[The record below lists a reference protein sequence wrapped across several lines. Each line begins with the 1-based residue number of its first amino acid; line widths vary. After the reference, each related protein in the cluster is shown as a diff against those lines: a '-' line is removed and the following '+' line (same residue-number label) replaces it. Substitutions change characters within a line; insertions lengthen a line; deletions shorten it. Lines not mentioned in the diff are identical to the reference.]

1 MITLPPPVLPTL
13 VASTEEPLKALLT
26 GLRNDDGSTVT
37 KDQIT
42 FIGVFVFRGAQFWD
56 DKAKQWIDTPPDTQL
71 LQRQPL
77 AAIYKEGATPA
88 WEATIVGLG
97 QKDAAGAD
105 VYSPAVG
112 GAPTYFLRA
121 FVTTAGESGE
131 KALSAPSPP
140 FTFVDAATRKRFS
153 LQFQTPDTKA
163 EAANRVRIQLKG
175 DALQVA
181 GFVEVRAQPS
191 FEVEIANCDASGNK
205 LAQVLLRAN
214 GEIVLTP
221 ATGARVTV
229 DGDIETNRVL
239 YAPSGGGAK
248 QWL

>member
-1 MITLPPPVLPTL
+1 MITLPPPALPTS
-13 VASTEEPLKALLT
+13 VASTEEPLKVLLT
-26 GLRNDDGSTVT
+26 GLRNDDGSAVT

-56 DKAKQWIDTPPDTQL
+56 DKAKQWIDTPPDSQL

-77 AAIYKEGATPA
+77 AAIYKEGA
-88 WEATIVGLG
+88 WEAILVGLG

-105 VYSPAVG
+105 VYTPGLS
-112 GAPTYFLRA
+112 YFVRA
-121 FVTTAGESGE
+121 FVATAGEKSE
-131 KALSAPSPP
+131 KVLSAPSPT
-140 FTFVDAATRKRFS
+140 FTFVDAAARKRFS
-153 LQFQTPDTKA
+153 LQFQTPETKA

-221 ATGARVTV
+221 AAGTRVTI

-239 YAPSGGGAK
+239 YAPSGGGVK